1 MIKITKHLRLR
12 QNYSSILDDQSKFY
26 IKPIEGLEH
35 IDFSGQFLIQK
46 DGKLKNKLLQLSQH
60 ILIYSSKKYVNLLNA
75 TLLVIFDKNNE
86 IEGLKLIKSGTSL
99 EIYEKPQKLY
109 EYIRKYC
116 IQREISDRYKI
127 IQTLYYGSNATF
139 LKLESSLDPH
149 VVYVAKVYEKQNL
162 ISEEQKQS
170 LRKEVQIL
178 RTINHHHISN
188 LVEIFEDDEL
198 IFLLQEELK
207 GESLQTILERQQRYD
222 ENQIKQIMRPL
233 FECVSYLHD
242 NNIFH
247 RDIKPQNIMYRTS
260 PDFTEPCLIDFS
272 LADFWNKNGRYLFT
286 RCGSIGY
293 VAPEVL
299 QDKRYVLNIDVY
311 SLGIVIYVLVT
322 LKHPFEDQDKNRM
335 IQKNY
340 HGKIDFTEVQCSQVL
355 MDLMTKCLETDYT
368 KRLNCKEALKHQ
380 FFYNKI
386 PKMLSF
392 KIKDN
397 RKSSIIRTPR
407 SQNKQLSVSKFS
419 NDSGYGVSL
428 SQSPSSIDR
437 DRQFSSRFKQNT
449 LLPEINNFRPKS
461 KYFQTRKS
469 QCDSSTNK
477 IE

>member
-12 QNYSSILDDQSKFY
+12 LNYSTILDDQSKFY
-26 IKPIEGLEH
+26 IKPIEGFEL
-35 IDFSGQFLIQK
+35 IDFSGEFLIQK
-46 DGKLKNKLLQLSQH
+46 DGKLKNKLLQFSQH
-60 ILIYSSKKYVNLLNA
+60 ILIYSRKKYINILNA

-86 IEGLKLIKSGTSL
+86 IEGLKLTKSGTSL
-99 EIYEKPQKLY
+99 EIYQRPHKLY

-127 IQTLYYGSNATF
+127 TQTVYYGSNATF
-139 LKLESSLDPH
+139 LKLESSLDSN
-149 VVYVAKVYEKQNL
+149 VVYVAKIYEKQNL

-170 LRKEVQIL
+170 LKKEVQIL
-178 RTINHHHISN
+178 RTINHSHISN
-188 LVEIFEDDEL
+188 LIEIFEDDEL
-198 IFLLQEELK
+198 IFLIQEELK
-207 GESLQTILERQQRYD
+207 GESLQTILEKQQKFD
-222 ENQIKQIMRPL
+222 ENQIKQIMKPL
-233 FECVSYLHD
+233 FECVSNLHD

-247 RDIKPQNIMYRTS
+247 RDIKPQNIIYRTQL
-260 PDFTEPCLIDFS
+260 DYTEPCLIDFS

-311 SLGIVIYVLVT
+311 SLGIIIYILVT

-340 HGKIDFTEVQCSQVL
+340 HGKIDFTDVQCSQIL
-355 MDLMTKCLETDYT
+355 MDLLTKCLEADYT

-380 FFYNKI
+380 FFLNKI
-386 PKMLSF
+386 PKVLSF

-397 RKSSIIRTPR
+397 RKPSLIRTPR
-407 SQNKQLSVSKFS
+407 SQNKQHSTSRFS
-419 NDSGYGVSL
+419 NDSGNSLNL
-428 SQSPSSIDR
+428 SQSPSSIDS
-437 DRQFSSRFKQNT
+437 DRHSSSKIKQNN
-449 LLPEINNFRPKS
+449 LLPEINIFRPKS

-469 QCDSSTNK
+469 QYDPSTNR